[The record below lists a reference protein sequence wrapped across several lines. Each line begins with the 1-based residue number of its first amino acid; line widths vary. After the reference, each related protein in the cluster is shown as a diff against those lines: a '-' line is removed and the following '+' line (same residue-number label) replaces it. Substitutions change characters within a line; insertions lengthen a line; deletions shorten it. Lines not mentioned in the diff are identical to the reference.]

1 MSMDEMRTNGMYY
14 GIDIGEK
21 STLLSY
27 YRRDMAE
34 PVTVSSQMGSEMY
47 QIPTFLAKKRGV
59 GQWFFGNDA
68 IRQVQLSMAVGV
80 DGLLEKARNKEYV
93 LIDTEEYPAED
104 LLLIFLKKL
113 LLVQGRV
120 SGIPIAKLV
129 ITVDVLDE
137 VAIALFTVLA
147 TRMGLE
153 TDQLLLLDHREC
165 FYYYALSQDPSL
177 YLHDVLLY
185 DYTQSHIRECL
196 LKRNTSTRPQVINMY
211 FRNLG
216 AVNFNKDRSFDDS
229 IRKTL
234 SGGLISAV
242 YLIGDGFDGDWMKQ
256 SLQRLCQGRRVFIGK
271 NLYSKGACYAGM
283 VRDGILEW
291 PFVYIGD
298 NDLKLNVSLKV
309 IDHNEMGFVTLIS
322 AGDSW
327 YDAHGE
333 CEVILDG
340 TPQIECWIQGPE
352 SRKATVETIELKGLP
367 TRENRTTR
375 LRISA
380 KPRSD
385 KEVVL
390 VVADLGFG
398 ELCASSG
405 KSWEHV
411 IKAG

>member
-1 MSMDEMRTNGMYY
+1 MDDIRTNGIYY

-27 YRRDMAE
+27 FRKDMEE
-34 PVTVSSQMGSEMY
+34 PVTVSTQLGAEVY
-47 QIPTFLAKKRGV
+47 QIPTILAKKRGV

-113 LLVQGRV
+113 LIMQGRA
-120 SGIPIAKLV
+120 SGIPVAKLV
-129 ITVDVLDE
+129 ITVETLDE

-147 TRMGLE
+147 TRMGLN
-153 TDQLLLLDHREC
+153 TDQVLLVDHREC
-165 FYYYALSQDPSL
+165 FYYYALSQDKNL

-185 DYTQSHIRECL
+185 DYTQSNLRQCL
-196 LKRNTSTRPQVINMY
+196 LKRNPRTNPQVV
-211 FRNLG
+211 NLSFHNVG
-216 AVNFNKDRSFDDS
+216 AMNFDKDKSFDEAVR
-229 IRKTL
+229 IAL
-234 SGGLISAV
+234 SGEIVSAV

-256 SLQRLCQGRRVFIGK
+256 SLSRLCQGRRVFIGK

-283 VRDGILEW
+283 VRDQMMEW

-340 TPQIECWIQGPE
+340 TPQIECWIQSPE
-352 SRKATVETIELKGLP
+352 SRRATVETIELAGLP
-367 TRENRTTR
+367 VRENRTTR

-380 KPRSD
+380 RPKSD
-385 KEVVL
+385 KEVV
-390 VVADLGFG
+390 VSVTDLGFG
-398 ELCASSG
+398 ELCVASG
-405 KSWEHV
+405 KTWEHL
-411 IKAG
+411 IIAK

>member
-1 MSMDEMRTNGMYY
+1 MDDIRTNGMYY

-21 STLLSY
+21 STQLSY
-27 YRRDMAE
+27 YRKDMDE
-34 PVTVSSQMGSEMY
+34 PVTVSTQLGSEVY

-68 IRQVQLSMAVGV
+68 IRQVQLSMAQGV

-93 LIDTEEYPAED
+93 MIDTEEYPAED
-104 LLLIFLKKL
+104 LLLIFFKKL
-113 LLVQGRV
+113 LLMQGRS
-120 SGIPIAKLV
+120 SGIPIAKLI

-153 TDQLLLLDHREC
+153 TDQLLLVDHREC
-165 FYYYALSQDPSL
+165 FYYYALSQESNL
-177 YLHDVLLY
+177 YLHNVLLY
-185 DYTQSHIRECL
+185 DYTKSNLRQCL
-196 LKRNTSTRPQVINMY
+196 LKRNTATRPQVVNLS
-211 FRNLG
+211 FENLG
-216 AVNFNKDRSFDDS
+216 AMNFDKDRAFDEA
-229 IRKTL
+229 IRRAT
-234 SGGLISAV
+234 SGEIVSSV

-256 SLQRLCQGRRVFIGK
+256 SLKRLCQGRRVFIGK
-271 NLYSKGACYAGM
+271 NLYSKGACLAGII
-283 VRDGILEW
+283 RDGFREW

-298 NDLKLNVSLKV
+298 NDLKLNVSLKI

-340 TPQIECWIQGPE
+340 TPKIECWIQSPD
-352 SRKATVETIELKGLP
+352 SRRATVETIELKGLP
-367 TRENRTTR
+367 VRENRTTR

-380 KPRSD
+380 RPRSD
-385 KEVVL
+385 KQVVIT
-390 VVADLGFG
+390 VADLGFG
-398 ELCASSG
+398 ELCTSSG

-411 IKAG
+411 ISAS

>member
-1 MSMDEMRTNGMYY
+1 MDDIRTNGIYY

-27 YRRDMAE
+27 FRKDMEE
-34 PVTVSSQMGSEMY
+34 PVTVSTQLGAEVY

-113 LLVQGRV
+113 LIMQGRA
-120 SGIPIAKLV
+120 SGIPVAKLV
-129 ITVDVLDE
+129 ITVETLDE

-147 TRMGLE
+147 TRMGLN
-153 TDQLLLLDHREC
+153 TDQVLLVDHREC
-165 FYYYALSQDPSL
+165 FYYYALSQDKNL

-185 DYTQSHIRECL
+185 DYTQSNLRQCL
-196 LKRNTSTRPQVINMY
+196 LKRNPRTNPQVV
-211 FRNLG
+211 NLSFHNVG
-216 AVNFNKDRSFDDS
+216 AMNFDKDKSFDEAVR
-229 IRKTL
+229 IAL
-234 SGGLISAV
+234 SGEIVSAV

-256 SLQRLCQGRRVFIGK
+256 SLSRLCQGRRVFIGK

-283 VRDGILEW
+283 VRDQMMEW

-340 TPQIECWIQGPE
+340 TPQIECWIQSPE
-352 SRKATVETIELKGLP
+352 SRRATVETIELAGLP
-367 TRENRTTR
+367 VRENRTTR

-380 KPRSD
+380 RPKSD
-385 KEVVL
+385 KEVV
-390 VVADLGFG
+390 VSVTDLGFG
-398 ELCASSG
+398 ELCVASG
-405 KSWEHV
+405 KTWEHL
-411 IKAG
+411 IIAK

>member
-1 MSMDEMRTNGMYY
+1 MDDIRTNGIYY

-27 YRRDMAE
+27 FRKDMEE
-34 PVTVSSQMGSEMY
+34 PVTISTQLGTEVY

-68 IRQVQLSMAVGV
+68 IRQVQLSLAVGV

-113 LLVQGRV
+113 LIMQGRT

-129 ITVDVLDE
+129 ITVETLDE

-147 TRMGLE
+147 TRMGLD
-153 TDQLLLLDHREC
+153 TDQVLLMDHREC
-165 FYYYALSQDPSL
+165 FYYYALSQDKNL

-185 DYTQSHIRECL
+185 DYTQSNLRQCL
-196 LKRNTSTRPQVINMY
+196 LKRNTRTNPQVV
-211 FRNLG
+211 NLFFQNVG
-216 AVNFNKDRSFDDS
+216 AMNFDKDKSFDEA
-229 IRKTL
+229 IRKAL
-234 SGGLISAV
+234 SGEIVSAV

-256 SLQRLCQGRRVFIGK
+256 SLSRLCQGRRVFIGK

-283 VRDGILEW
+283 VRDGMMEW

-309 IDHNEMGFVTLIS
+309 IDHNEMGFVTLIT
-322 AGDSW
+322 AGESW

-340 TPQIECWIQGPE
+340 TPQIECWIQSPE
-352 SRKATVETIELKGLP
+352 SRRATVETIDLKGLP
-367 TRENRTTR
+367 VRENRTTR

-380 KPRSD
+380 RPRSD
-385 KEVVL
+385 KEVV
-390 VVADLGFG
+390 VSVADLGFG
-398 ELCASSG
+398 ELCVSSG

-411 IKAG
+411 ITAN